1 MEDRERIKEDRDEWD
16 GKGNGETDKVS
27 QKEGRGP
34 RREREERIS
43 DKNSINQ
50 HPQRL

>member
-34 RREREERIS
+34 RREREERKRQKGGQV
-43 DKNSINQ
+43 D
-50 HPQRL
+50 H